1 MFLDCLQTLVA
12 IAQGILV
19 DMTVIRGLKVPL
31 IERCLSRA
39 WIADEEDQLN
49 TDSLTRDDWRRSRR
63 YLRYCL
69 IDNVEK

>member
-1 MFLDCLQTLVA
+1 
-12 IAQGILV
+12 
-19 DMTVIRGLKVPL
+19 MTVVRGLKVPL

-49 TDSLTRDDWRRSRR
+49 TDSFTRDDWRRSRR